1 MTSDRLFGTDGVRGV
16 ANTELNPQLAFDL
29 ARATAGSVDGVVLI
43 GRDTRRS
50 GPMLTAALHA
60 GFTSVGLDTVDLG
73 VLPVGGVARLTM
85 IEGAALGVMV
95 SASHNPAA
103 DNGVKLIGPNG
114 NKLPDAEEDAITAR
128 FMAGAPYPQPT
139 GAGVG
144 SITVMDDAL
153 SRYVDRLATEHG
165 VALDGMEI
173 VLDCANGAA
182 SVAAPELFGRL
193 GAKVQ
198 VHAAHPD
205 GLNINDGVG
214 ATHPETLAG
223 LVNGRVGFCFDGD
236 ADRFIAIDED
246 GVVANGDVV
255 IAVLANHLKS
265 TGQLAGNRVVTTV
278 MANLGFIHAMQAMG
292 IEVTQTKVGDR
303 YVLEH
308 MQRVGAVLGGE
319 QSGHVILEDRVSGDG
334 LRTALR
340 LAEVMVGTG
349 QELRRLR
356 RVITEFPQVLINV
369 RVADRNGLAGAAE
382 VWAAVKD
389 AETTLGE
396 DGRVLIRASGTEP
409 LVRVMVEAPTI
420 DGADRLA
427 RSLVEVVA
435 ATLG

>member
-1 MTSDRLFGTDGVRGV
+1 VTSDRLFGTDGVRGV

-193 GAKVQ
+193 GARVQ

-303 YVLEH
+303 YVLEQ

>member
-236 ADRFIAIDED
+236 TDRFIAIDED

>member
-29 ARATAGSVDGVVLI
+29 ARATAGSVAGVVLI

-85 IEGAALGVMV
+85 TEGAALGVMV

-128 FMAGAPYPQPT
+128 FMAGGPYPQPT

-144 SITVMDDAL
+144 SITIMDDAL
-153 SRYVDRLATEHG
+153 SRYVDQLATEHG

-193 GAKVQ
+193 GARVQ

-223 LVNGRVGFCFDGD
+223 LVDGRVGFCFDGD

-246 GVVANGDVV
+246 GAVANGDVV

-303 YVLEH
+303 YVLEQ

-340 LAEVMVGTG
+340 LTEVMAGTG

-389 AETTLGE
+389 AETTLGD

-409 LVRVMVEAPTI
+409 LVRVMVEAPTL